1 MVQCLPGSGK
11 QRHKFRCLYGIL
23 AAQSQELYWVL
34 LLVNEKPIKVDFSSW
49 HNSQFTDFWFDTTAV
64 KDRYGKTSARERKSV
79 LL

>member
-34 LLVNEKPIKVDFSSW
+34 LLVNEKPIKVDFSS
-49 HNSQFTDFWFDTTAV
+49 
-64 KDRYGKTSARERKSV
+64 
-79 LL
+79 